1 MDPLMGHLL
10 GSLLINKKGVDG
22 LPKPTSNANFVI
34 TLKNKEYIY
43 HLWQNIYFTICTK
56 TVSTPWPNLK
66 TGLPI
71 TQYNFKS
78 RALPSLTLPL
88 LGTIASL
95 ALALLKLY
103 FCWTFFYSYLN
114 KNKTN
119 KNQRNKVEVKWKQEQ
134 K

>member
-103 FCWTFFYSYLN
+103 FCLTL
-114 KNKTN
+114 N